1 MSSMDASE
9 ARTDHGRVAL
19 VASDLDGTLLAPPEG
34 RRLGGL
40 SERTAATLDRMR
52 GRGIDL
58 VAVTGRPPR
67 WTVDLGLGPGLAICS
82 NGALVVDL
90 DTGEVVAEHTLD
102 PAVGAEVV
110 ARLRALHP
118 DGMMAVE
125 FADGVAM
132 EEAWH
137 AQVPAGAAAAVGP
150 AHEMV
155 ARPAAKILLKVPG
168 AQGDAYVDGATE
180 AVGELGE
187 VTASGGLQLVEVS
200 ARGVTKATT
209 LATLC
214 EQRGIGADQVVA
226 FGDARNDLA
235 MLTWA
240 GTGVAMGDAHPGV
253 VEVADEVTG
262 TNAED
267 GVATWIERHLLAA
280 SWPTVASPPSA
291 GP

>member
-1 MSSMDASE
+1 MTDVDGSAVP
-9 ARTDHGRVAL
+9 TDHGRVAL
-19 VASDLDGTLLAPPEG
+19 VASDLDGTLLAPPRG
-34 RRLGGL
+34 RGLGGL
-40 SERTAATLDRMR
+40 SERTRATLDRMR
-52 GRGIDL
+52 ERAIDL

-67 WTVDLGLGPGLAICS
+67 WTVDLDLGAGLAICS

-90 DTGEVVAEHTLD
+90 TTGEVVTEHTLS
-102 PAVGAEVV
+102 PEVGAEVV

-125 FADGVAM
+125 FADGIAM

-137 AQVPAGAAAAVGP
+137 DQVPTAVEAWVGP
-150 AHEMV
+150 AHETV

-168 AQGDAYVDGATE
+168 TEGDAYVDAATE
-180 AVGELGE
+180 AVGDLAE

-209 LATLC
+209 LAALC
-214 EQRGIGADQVVA
+214 EERGIGADRVVA

-240 GTGVAMGDAHPGV
+240 GTGVAMGDAHASV

-267 GVATWIERHLLAA
+267 GVATWIERHLL
-280 SWPTVASPPSA
+280 
-291 GP
+291 